1 MCGHCGWGPW
11 LSASCPAVRARRA
24 YAVCGAHRAA
34 PGDDGTGS
42 RVSCPT
48 SPARSSKARPRTKT
62 ASAISAPTGTWL
74 CRSAPCQSVSLI
86 CRVCVNHRPVAAS
99 IANDLLRACEQLPD
113 GWVAAARAALDD
125 EDVDT
130 AARFLDTVGGRGSV
144 LGRPFASDPTRCCVM
159 ALFCALL
166 V

>member
-1 MCGHCGWGPW
+1 MCGHYGWGPW
-11 LSASCPAVRARRA
+11 LSASCAKPCAHAVHMLSAVLTALRLVTMVQVRACRVPPHPLVLRRQDRGPRQ
-24 YAVCGAHRAA
+24 CR
-34 PGDDGTGS
+34 
-42 RVSCPT
+42 
-48 SPARSSKARPRTKT
+48 RPQRL
-62 ASAISAPTGTWL
+62 PVRG
-74 CRSAPCQSVSLI
+74 CVVRRQSVSLI